1 MDVTHYP
8 SLQRLAQLGV
18 RLAAIRRPAS
28 ATSDAA
34 PDEAERL
41 WRAVMASDW
50 SAVSALSEQL
60 AARLTDPADERLV
73 RVAQKTCSALRRS
86 PNSPKAKR
94 QVKELLSQCR
104 EWEVRR
110 RAS

>member
-18 RLAAIRRPAS
+18 HLAAIRRS
-28 ATSDAA
+28 DRATDAEA
-34 PDEAERL
+34 PDEGERL
-41 WRAVMASDW
+41 WRAVAASDW

-60 AARLTDPADERLV
+60 AARLTDPADDRLV

-94 QVKELLSQCR
+94 QVKELMSQCR
-104 EWEVRR
+104 EWEVRH